1 MNSGIVLNIKKNGL
15 FATAKKIKRKLD
27 EENAYKIWQE
37 KNRLDDNLL
46 ELQRRYLFKED
57 YKFSIVVPVY
67 RTNAEY
73 LRAMIDSIKAQ
84 TYSDWELCI
93 VDASE
98 YKSGE
103 DKETINI
110 IEKYLADDKRIK
122 FKVLEENHGISANT
136 NAAIEMATGDFIVF
150 ADHDDMLAPDALF
163 ECAKLLENEPDA
175 DIIYSDEDKIVAGG
189 TKRFQPYFKPNFNID
204 LLRANNYICHLFVVR
219 MSIAKQVGILNP
231 DLDGAQDYD
240 YILRCAE
247 KTDSIYHIPKILYH
261 WRCHE
266 NSTSENPDSKLYA
279 FKAGKKALED
289 HIKRKKIDAKVEEGP
304 YHGTYHIIYGY
315 SKTMPITIIV
325 VGDRIY
331 DKACVDSIECSS
343 KYVNKNYL
351 FIETKEQIK
360 EVVKDIRTDYVWI
373 INNRFEVKSL
383 KCIEEMLG
391 YLTRPEVGAVGAK
404 ICNKKYILQA
414 GIDVD
419 QEGSVIYPFKGY
431 GRFEAGNF
439 NRLVST
445 RDCYSVSSDCVML
458 DKSVLLSMIMP
469 DMAGCENDLELIL
482 GKTLKKL
489 NKYAVY
495 NPYIEIEA
503 R

>member
-1 MNSGIVLNIKKNGL
+1 M
-15 FATAKKIKRKLD
+15 
-27 EENAYKIWQE
+27 
-37 KNRLDDNLL
+37 L

-136 NAAIEMATGDFIVF
+136 NAAIEMTTGDFIVF

-279 FKAGKKALED
+279 FKAGKKHLKTILKERKLMLRLKKD
-289 HIKRKKIDAKVEEGP
+289 HIMGL
-304 YHGTYHIIYGY
+304 
-315 SKTMPITIIV
+315 ITSYTGIV
-325 VGDRIY
+325 RQ
-331 DKACVDSIECSS
+331 C
-343 KYVNKNYL
+343 
-351 FIETKEQIK
+351 Q
-360 EVVKDIRTDYVWI
+360 
-373 INNRFEVKSL
+373 
-383 KCIEEMLG
+383 
-391 YLTRPEVGAVGAK
+391 
-404 ICNKKYILQA
+404 
-414 GIDVD
+414 
-419 QEGSVIYPFKGY
+419 
-431 GRFEAGNF
+431 
-439 NRLVST
+439 
-445 RDCYSVSSDCVML
+445 
-458 DKSVLLSMIMP
+458 
-469 DMAGCENDLELIL
+469 
-482 GKTLKKL
+482 
-489 NKYAVY
+489 
-495 NPYIEIEA
+495 
-503 R
+503 

>member
-46 ELQRRYLFKED
+46 ELQRRYIFKED

-122 FKVLEENHGISANT
+122 FIVLEENHGISANT

-279 FKAGKKALED
+279 FKSGKKALED

-315 SKTMPITIIV
+315 SKTTPITIIV

-351 FIETKEQIK
+351 FIEKKEQIK

-469 DMAGCENDLELIL
+469 DKAGCENDLELIL

>member
-46 ELQRRYLFKED
+46 EMQRRYLFKED

-279 FKAGKKALED
+279 FKAGKKHLKAILKERKLMLRLKKD
-289 HIKRKKIDAKVEEGP
+289 HIMGL
-304 YHGTYHIIYGY
+304 
-315 SKTMPITIIV
+315 ITSYTGIV
-325 VGDRIY
+325 R
-331 DKACVDSIECSS
+331 
-343 KYVNKNYL
+343 
-351 FIETKEQIK
+351 Q
-360 EVVKDIRTDYVWI
+360 R
-373 INNRFEVKSL
+373 
-383 KCIEEMLG
+383 
-391 YLTRPEVGAVGAK
+391 
-404 ICNKKYILQA
+404 Q
-414 GIDVD
+414 
-419 QEGSVIYPFKGY
+419 
-431 GRFEAGNF
+431 
-439 NRLVST
+439 
-445 RDCYSVSSDCVML
+445 
-458 DKSVLLSMIMP
+458 
-469 DMAGCENDLELIL
+469 
-482 GKTLKKL
+482 
-489 NKYAVY
+489 
-495 NPYIEIEA
+495 
-503 R
+503 

>member
-1 MNSGIVLNIKKNGL
+1 M
-15 FATAKKIKRKLD
+15 
-27 EENAYKIWQE
+27 
-37 KNRLDDNLL
+37 L

-110 IEKYLADDKRIK
+110 IEKYPADDKRIK

-279 FKAGKKALED
+279 FKAGKKHLKTILKERKLMLRLKKD
-289 HIKRKKIDAKVEEGP
+289 HIMGL
-304 YHGTYHIIYGY
+304 
-315 SKTMPITIIV
+315 ITSYTGIV
-325 VGDRIY
+325 R
-331 DKACVDSIECSS
+331 
-343 KYVNKNYL
+343 
-351 FIETKEQIK
+351 Q
-360 EVVKDIRTDYVWI
+360 R
-373 INNRFEVKSL
+373 
-383 KCIEEMLG
+383 
-391 YLTRPEVGAVGAK
+391 
-404 ICNKKYILQA
+404 Q
-414 GIDVD
+414 
-419 QEGSVIYPFKGY
+419 
-431 GRFEAGNF
+431 
-439 NRLVST
+439 
-445 RDCYSVSSDCVML
+445 
-458 DKSVLLSMIMP
+458 
-469 DMAGCENDLELIL
+469 
-482 GKTLKKL
+482 
-489 NKYAVY
+489 
-495 NPYIEIEA
+495 
-503 R
+503 

>member
-150 ADHDDMLAPDALF
+150 ADHVDRLAPDALF
-163 ECAKLLENEPDA
+163 ECAKLVENGPDA

-189 TKRFQPYFKPNFNID
+189 TKRFQPYFKPNFNIE
-204 LLRANNYICHLFVVR
+204 LLRANN
-219 MSIAKQVGILNP
+219 
-231 DLDGAQDYD
+231 
-240 YILRCAE
+240 
-247 KTDSIYHIPKILYH
+247 
-261 WRCHE
+261 
-266 NSTSENPDSKLYA
+266 
-279 FKAGKKALED
+279 
-289 HIKRKKIDAKVEEGP
+289 
-304 YHGTYHIIYGY
+304 
-315 SKTMPITIIV
+315 
-325 VGDRIY
+325 
-331 DKACVDSIECSS
+331 
-343 KYVNKNYL
+343 
-351 FIETKEQIK
+351 
-360 EVVKDIRTDYVWI
+360 
-373 INNRFEVKSL
+373 
-383 KCIEEMLG
+383 
-391 YLTRPEVGAVGAK
+391 
-404 ICNKKYILQA
+404 
-414 GIDVD
+414 
-419 QEGSVIYPFKGY
+419 
-431 GRFEAGNF
+431 
-439 NRLVST
+439 
-445 RDCYSVSSDCVML
+445 
-458 DKSVLLSMIMP
+458 
-469 DMAGCENDLELIL
+469 
-482 GKTLKKL
+482 
-489 NKYAVY
+489 
-495 NPYIEIEA
+495 
-503 R
+503 

>member
-73 LRAMIDSIKAQ
+73 LIAMIDSIKAQ

-98 YKSGE
+98 YKPGE
-103 DKETINI
+103 NKETINI
-110 IEKYLADDKRIK
+110 IEKYLANDKRIK
-122 FKVLEENHGISANT
+122 LRVLEDNHGISANT

-163 ECAKLLENEPDA
+163 ECAKVLEHESGI
-175 DIIYSDEDKIVAGG
+175 DIIYSDEDKIDAGG
-189 TKRFQPYFKPNFNID
+189 TKRFQPYFKPDFNID

-219 MSIAKQVGILNP
+219 MSIAKSVGFLNP
-231 DLDGAQDYD
+231 NLDGAQDYD
-240 YILRCAE
+240 YILRCVE
-247 KTDSIYHIPKILYH
+247 ETDSIYHIPKILYH

-266 NSTSENPDSKLYA
+266 NSTAENPDSKLYA
-279 FKAGKKALED
+279 FNAGKKALED
-289 HIKRKKIDAKVEEGP
+289 HIKRQKIDAKVEEGP
-304 YHGTYHIIYGY
+304 YHGTYHIIYRY
-315 SKTMPITIIV
+315 NETTPITIIV
-325 VGDRIY
+325 VGDRIN

-360 EVVKDIRTDYVWI
+360 EIVKDIQTDYIWI
-373 INNRFEVKSL
+373 INSRYKVMSF

-391 YLTRPEVGAVGAK
+391 YITRPELGAVGAK
-404 ICNKKYILQA
+404 ICKKKYILQA

-419 QEGSVIYPFKGY
+419 QGGSVIYPFKGY
-431 GRFEAGNF
+431 GRTEAGNF

-445 RDCYSVSSDCVML
+445 RDCYSVSTDCVML
-458 DKSVLLSMIMP
+458 DKRVLLSMIKP
-469 DMAGCENDLELIL
+469 DMDENENDLETIL
-482 GKTLKKL
+482 GMTLKKL

-495 NPYIEIEA
+495 NPYIEIET

>member
-1 MNSGIVLNIKKNGL
+1 MVCLQLPKKSRESLMKKMHIKSGR
-15 FATAKKIKRKLD
+15 RKT
-27 EENAYKIWQE
+27 E
-37 KNRLDDNLL
+37 LDDNLL
-46 ELQRRYLFKED
+46 ELQRRYIFKED

-261 WRCHE
+261 WRCMKILHLKILIVSFMHLKPE
-266 NSTSENPDSKLYA
+266 KKHLKTILKERKLMLRL
-279 FKAGKKALED
+279 KKD
-289 HIKRKKIDAKVEEGP
+289 HIMGL
-304 YHGTYHIIYGY
+304 
-315 SKTMPITIIV
+315 ITSYTGIV
-325 VGDRIY
+325 R
-331 DKACVDSIECSS
+331 
-343 KYVNKNYL
+343 
-351 FIETKEQIK
+351 Q
-360 EVVKDIRTDYVWI
+360 R
-373 INNRFEVKSL
+373 
-383 KCIEEMLG
+383 
-391 YLTRPEVGAVGAK
+391 
-404 ICNKKYILQA
+404 Q
-414 GIDVD
+414 
-419 QEGSVIYPFKGY
+419 
-431 GRFEAGNF
+431 
-439 NRLVST
+439 
-445 RDCYSVSSDCVML
+445 
-458 DKSVLLSMIMP
+458 
-469 DMAGCENDLELIL
+469 
-482 GKTLKKL
+482 
-489 NKYAVY
+489 
-495 NPYIEIEA
+495 
-503 R
+503 